1 MRMPCRRDRDVAGQD
16 MSLGLNVALSLISDE
31 CAVICNACT
40 SRLVSARKAN
50 KPPAR
55 GWR

>member
-1 MRMPCRRDRDVAGQD
+1 MSPDQD
-16 MSLGLNVALSLISDE
+16 MSLGLNVAFGLISDE

-55 GWR
+55 GRR